1 MNQTLHLRHHAPAA
15 EYVVGIAPSLP
26 RGPHCWHV
34 DQIDLALYLAK
45 FRTGELAVQ
54 HTAIMRAFSWQKRRS
69 ERRCS
74 SQQGSC
80 PSTYAHTTAQLCG
93 TAGRPMTVILL
104 AMLLTA
110 QSTPSAFAL
119 PSPERRN
126 TTTKWDFNDPQHRE
140 FSSTNANK
148 AGVSLVRTTPRHFT
162 HPTCNNNPPS
172 FDCDTSSKRL

>member
-1 MNQTLHLRHHAPAA
+1 
-15 EYVVGIAPSLP
+15 
-26 RGPHCWHV
+26 
-34 DQIDLALYLAK
+34 
-45 FRTGELAVQ
+45 
-54 HTAIMRAFSWQKRRS
+54 
-69 ERRCS
+69 
-74 SQQGSC
+74 
-80 PSTYAHTTAQLCG
+80 
-93 TAGRPMTVILL
+93 MTVILL

-140 FSSTNANK
+140 SSSTNANK

-172 FDCDTSSKRL
+172 FDCDTSKLETSLILDSNAILDSKCSSKLQLVSQVS